1 MKYIIIAGIAILAI
15 FLAVLYF
22 IPLGI
27 EPLTELYLENH
38 TELPKNVFLN
48 KTYNFSFA
56 THNLEYQDV
65 EYNYTVEAFDINN
78 TLLFEIDKGKF
89 SLADNESKTISEN
102 YKFLNGFNRAKIEVK
117 IYKNLIGEP
126 EFKRK
131 LWWPD
136 PNYPMEI
143 DIHFWVDEIVPT
155 KIIITPD

>member
-1 MKYIIIAGIAILAI
+1 MKYIIIAAVSILAV
-15 FLAVLYF
+15 FLAVLSQ

-48 KTYNFSFA
+48 KTYSFSFT

-65 EYNYTVEAFDINN
+65 EYNYAVNAYDINN
-78 TLLFEIDKGKF
+78 SLLFSIENGSF
-89 SLADNESKTISEN
+89 TLANNESKTININ
-102 YKFLNGFNRAKIEVK
+102 YKFLQGFDRAKIEVV
-117 IYKNLIGEP
+117 INKNLIGTP

-136 PNYPMEI
+136 PNYPYEV

-155 KIIITPD
+155 RIIITPD